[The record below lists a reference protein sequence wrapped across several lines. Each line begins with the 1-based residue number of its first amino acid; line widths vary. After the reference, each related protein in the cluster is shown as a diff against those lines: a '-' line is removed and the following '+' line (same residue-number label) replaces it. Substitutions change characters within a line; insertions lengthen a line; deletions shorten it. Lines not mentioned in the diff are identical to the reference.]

1 MGNGTQTEAYV
12 MDFKGQYSIPASP
25 DAVWAALHDP
35 EILAKAIPGCESL
48 EKLSDAEMRA
58 KAAIKIGPVKARF
71 EGKVTIEELAP
82 PPGFAHAMKLKGEGQ
97 GGAAGFARGE
107 SEVRLSPDAAGTLL
121 QYDAKATVGGRLAQ
135 VGQRLID
142 ASAKTL
148 ADEFFAKFASA
159 MQGEEPP
166 PPAVGPVGPSTPAA
180 AVAPPREPPREE
192 GLAPQIWVAGLIGV
206 IIILLIVF
214 SIVL

>member
-1 MGNGTQTEAYV
+1 

-25 DAVWAALHDP
+25 DAVWGALHDP
-35 EILAKAIPGCESL
+35 DVLAKAIPGCESV
-48 EKLSDAEMRA
+48 EKLSDTEMKA
-58 KAAIKIGPVKARF
+58 KAAIKVGPVKARF
-71 EGKVTIEELAP
+71 EGKVTIEELVP
-82 PPGFAHAMKLKGEGQ
+82 PPGIAHAMKLKGEGQ

-107 SEVRLSPDAAGTLL
+107 SEVRLSDEPGGTLL
-121 QYDAKATVGGRLAQ
+121 QYEAKATVGGRLAQ

-142 ASAKTL
+142 ASAKAL
-148 ADEFFAKFASA
+148 ADDFFAKFAA
-159 MQGEEPP
+159 LMQAEAPP
-166 PPAVGPVGPSTPAA
+166 PPAVGPVAPAGLA
-180 AVAPPREPPREE
+180 ASVVKDAPREE